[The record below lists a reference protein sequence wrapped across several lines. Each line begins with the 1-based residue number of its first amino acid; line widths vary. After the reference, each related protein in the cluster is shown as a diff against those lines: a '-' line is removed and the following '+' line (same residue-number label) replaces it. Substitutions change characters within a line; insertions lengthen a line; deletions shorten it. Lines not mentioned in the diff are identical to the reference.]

1 MWSVHKRNIIDIY
14 LEKGK
19 EILTQATTWMSVEDL
34 MLSEGQIQR

>member
-14 LEKGK
+14 LEKRK
-19 EILTQATTWMSVEDL
+19 EILTQATTWMIVEDL